1 MTFRLKILFSPRA
14 LVIAKFITFAY
25 APLQPDFSLNAEIVY
40 IKLDF
45 VVRYRPMDL
54 FPGMPV
60 NIGTSFFFCAL
71 PLMAHADFVDER
83 QMSAGNFSLVSHR

>member
-1 MTFRLKILFSPRA
+1 MFAPRI
-14 LVIAKFITFAY
+14 LVIAKLVTFAY
-25 APLQPDFSLNAEIVY
+25 SPLQPDFSLNAESVY

-54 FPGMPV
+54 FPGKPV

-71 PLMAHADFVDER
+71 PLLAHVDFVDER
-83 QMSAGNFSLVSHR
+83 QMSAGNYSRVTHR